1 MAVCR
6 TIYFRNSKRRIMSTL
21 KNYMVLAVLCMLLP
35 DAALSVS
42 AIESPDWNNLHAEKI
57 VITGTVYASDT
68 REPIA
73 GAHVTLLPEGQIS
86 VTKEDGSFV
95 LDLPEDRD
103 EIRVRVSHIGFR
115 TGVFDFSSGE
125 LSRSVELLLDPVAST
140 LSPVTVLAHR
150 DMGSPGSE
158 LDPEGSAL
166 LPIDS
171 GAFLR
176 EAGNASGIRK
186 GGFGIDPVL
195 RGLSGSRLNVR
206 LDGLTTTAAACPNR
220 MDPPTSHIRLSDI
233 ERVEIHRGPHA
244 LEFGPT
250 FGGTVNFVTH
260 ERPEMTDFTL
270 SGDLRAGYESNT
282 GHRKTDMRIRGGG
295 EKWSILLSGGLSGT
309 DDYKSGNSTVV
320 PAGFQSTDY
329 GVEGSVQVSE
339 NSRLS
344 AGWSQSFIRNA
355 DFPALGMDM
364 AQDDTYKLK
373 SGFEWTPA
381 RSDLFR
387 EVKLNGYWSLVD
399 HEMNNFNRSSFDD
412 QSAVA
417 LAETESA
424 GFHTKTKGLFTNG
437 TFTIAAGLDRQQVD
451 GTRYVEFK
459 TGMMAGREMEYNLWQ
474 GAHVTNMGLYSG
486 LEFFAG
492 EWTLSAGARADYN
505 IAGADDPAPRFQ
517 DIDSSSDHFNVSVS
531 AGITRPLSATTT
543 AGFYVGRGVRSPDV
557 TERFINFLTIGR
569 DGYEYAGNPDL
580 KPEANNQA
588 DFVLTSDFG
597 RFRVEAN
604 LFASYMNNYISA
616 VLMPDISPVGMMA
629 PGVRQFRNRGD
640 AWFTGFEFSANA
652 DLTNSWY
659 AGISS
664 SYTYAAYADDG
675 SAVAEIPPF
684 EASFKSGG
692 AFFSGKVMPEVSVR
706 RVLPQ
711 TRFDAAFAET
721 RTPGFWLSDIQTR
734 VQVQNGIT
742 LTGGVRNLFDTTYYE
757 HLNRRFNPGVN
768 SSGDSLY
775 EPGRRF
781 FVELSV
787 MF

>member
-1 MAVCR
+1 
-6 TIYFRNSKRRIMSTL
+6 MSTL
-21 KNYMVLAVLCMLLP
+21 KFFTVLAALCMLLP
-35 DAALSVS
+35 DITLSDP
-42 AIESPDWNNLHAEKI
+42 IPGDEHQDRMQQHAEET
-57 VITGTVYASDT
+57 ITGTVRASDT

-73 GAHVTLLPEGQIS
+73 GAHVTLLPEQQIS
-86 VTKEDGSFV
+86 VTGADGSFT
-95 LDLPEDRD
+95 LTLPAVRE
-103 EIRVRVSHIGFR
+103 EIHLRVSHIGFR
-115 TGVFDFSSGE
+115 TGSLH
-125 LSRSVELLLDPVAST
+125 LSADALDASVDILLDPAAST
-140 LSPVTVLAHR
+140 MSPLTVLAHR
-150 DMGSPGSE
+150 EMGTPGNE

-176 EAGNASGIRK
+176 EAGNVSGIRR

-244 LEFGPT
+244 LEFGPA

-260 ERPEMTDFTL
+260 ETPDMTEFTMN
-270 SGDLRAGYESNT
+270 GDLRAGYESNT
-282 GHRKTDMRIRGGG
+282 GHRKTDLRLRSGG
-295 EKWSILLSGGLSGT
+295 EKWSLLLSGGLSGT
-309 DDYKSGNSTVV
+309 DDYSAGNSMVV
-320 PAGFQSTDY
+320 PAGFRSTDY
-329 GVEGSVQVSE
+329 GLEGSVQVTQ

-344 AGWSQSFIRNA
+344 AGWSQSFIRDA

-381 RSDLFR
+381 RSDVFR
-387 EVKLNGYWSLVD
+387 KMSLNGYWSLVD
-399 HEMNNFNRSSFDD
+399 HEMNNFNRTSFDD
-412 QSAVA
+412 RSAVA

-424 GFHTKTKGLFTNG
+424 GLHAKTKGLFTNG
-437 TFTIAAGLDRQQVD
+437 TFTIAAGLDNQLVD
-451 GTRYVEFK
+451 GTRFVEFK
-459 TGMMAGREMEYNLWQ
+459 TGMRAGQNMEYNLWQ
-474 GAHVTNMGLYSG
+474 GAHVTNLGLYSG
-486 LEFFAG
+486 MEYFAG
-492 EWTLSAGARADYN
+492 EWTLSAGLRADYN
-505 IAGADDPAPRFQ
+505 AADIDEPAPRFQ
-517 DIDSSSDHFNVSVS
+517 DRDNSSEYLNLSLS

-543 AGFYVGRGVRSPDV
+543 AGFYIGRGVRSPDV

-597 RFRVEAN
+597 RFRLETN
-604 LFASYMNNYISA
+604 LFASYMTDYISA
-616 VLMPDISPVGMMA
+616 VVLPDVAPVGMGA
-629 PGVRQFRNRGD
+629 PGVREFRNRGN
-640 AWFTGFEFSANA
+640 AWFTGFELSADA
-652 DLTNSWY
+652 DLTNSWFM
-659 AGISS
+659 GVSS
-664 SYTYAAYADDG
+664 SYTYAAYAKDG

-684 EASFKSGG
+684 EASVKTGVSLLSGR
-692 AFFSGKVMPEVSVR
+692 VMPQASLR

-711 TRFDAAFAET
+711 TRFDPAFAET
-721 RTPGFWLSDIQTR
+721 RTPGFWLADVQAR
-734 VQVQNGIT
+734 VQVQTGIT

-768 SSGDSLY
+768 PSGNALY

-781 FVELSV
+781 YLEVSL